1 MKNICASLL
10 IPAPNHQPKRTSMTI
25 INLLKEKSVDVD
37 EDFIMVSISNCLI
50 LLLIIS
56 FTS

>member
-1 MKNICASLL
+1 MKNIRASLS
-10 IPAPNHQPKRTSMTI
+10 IPAPNQPKRTSMTI

>member
-1 MKNICASLL
+1 MKNICASFS

-37 EDFIMVSISNCLI
+37 EDFIMISISNCLI